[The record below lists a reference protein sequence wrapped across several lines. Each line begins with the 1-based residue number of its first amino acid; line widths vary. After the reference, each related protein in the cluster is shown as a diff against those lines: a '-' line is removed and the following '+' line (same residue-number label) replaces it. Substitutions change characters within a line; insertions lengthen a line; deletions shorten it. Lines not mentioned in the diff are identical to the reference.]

1 MSADRGRGV
10 STIELSRLASSEV
23 LRGGDIDA
31 NATRERARQRRLGR
45 LGLFVGLL
53 AGWLWIRNLMGSTVV
68 WGPPHLPEGLSDLVL
83 PLGLTVVLGSVL
95 IVPLI
100 VAGRSPHVVLRPA
113 DTRVRLVD
121 VVGAE
126 ATTREAIDTLNLF
139 LAHRTFA
146 VEMGGQPRRGVLF
159 EGPPG
164 TGKTHLAKAMAGE
177 AGVPF
182 LFVSA
187 SAFQSMYYGQT
198 NRKIRAFFKALRK
211 AARSEG
217 GAIGFIEEFD
227 AIGAARSTSGSGS
240 AHEGVPGVVN
250 ELLVQM
256 QSFELPTGPRRL
268 LARLSDSL
276 NLLLPAHRQLP
287 RPGPSPANILL
298 VAATNR
304 AAALDPALLRPGRF
318 DRIIHFDLPA
328 REPRAAIAA
337 YYLKRKAHDAAV
349 EPDAIAGVSAG
360 YSPADLERLLDEALI
375 CALRRGQPRMAWRDI
390 LEAKLVTELGLSQE
404 VAYGTEER
412 RRIAIHEAGHALVAE
427 LAGRRVAVA
436 SILRRADALGL
447 VSHTDDEERYVH
459 TVSDTSAMLRIA
471 LAGLVAE
478 ELVFGEASTG
488 VVGDLAAATTLAA
501 RMVGAMGVGGSR
513 VSFEAAEMGGAGNL
527 VAKTLADEST
537 RAAVERLLAESEQQA
552 GAIVAEHRDTLEALA
567 VALAE
572 RDELSGEEVR
582 TIVRGGTGA
591 TLSLDTRG

>member
-1 MSADRGRGV
+1 
-10 STIELSRLASSEV
+10 
-23 LRGGDIDA
+23 
-31 NATRERARQRRLGR
+31 
-45 LGLFVGLL
+45 
-53 AGWLWIRNLMGSTVV
+53 MGATVV
-68 WGPPHLPEGLSDLVL
+68 WGPPHLPDGLSDLIL

-146 VEMGGQPRRGVLF
+146 MEMGGQPRRGVLF

-227 AIGAARSTSGSGS
+227 AIGAARSTSGSG
-240 AHEGVPGVVN
+240 V
-250 ELLVQM
+250 
-256 QSFELPTGPRRL
+256 GPRGRAGRRQRTTRPDAEL
-268 LARLSDSL
+268 RAADGTSPPAGPALVDSL

-304 AAALDPALLRPGRF
+304 AADLDPALLRPGRF

-328 REPRAAIAA
+328 RAPRAAIAA

-349 EPDAIAGVSAG
+349 DPDAIAGVTAG

-375 CALRRGQPRMAWRDI
+375 CALR
-390 LEAKLVTELGLSQE
+390 
-404 VAYGTEER
+404 
-412 RRIAIHEAGHALVAE
+412 
-427 LAGRRVAVA
+427 
-436 SILRRADALGL
+436 
-447 VSHTDDEERYVH
+447 
-459 TVSDTSAMLRIA
+459 
-471 LAGLVAE
+471 
-478 ELVFGEASTG
+478 TG
-488 VVGDLAAATTLAA
+488 PAA
-501 RMVGAMGVGGSR
+501 RWR
-513 VSFEAAEMGGAGNL
+513 
-527 VAKTLADEST
+527 
-537 RAAVERLLAESEQQA
+537 
-552 GAIVAEHRDTLEALA
+552 
-567 VALAE
+567 
-572 RDELSGEEVR
+572 
-582 TIVRGGTGA
+582 GA
-591 TLSLDTRG
+591 TSWRPSS